1 MLHTHVEMKHD
12 NNRLKNQDALQ
23 PSCLSNRRFLLLLV
37 LSFCVQRRIQIYRE
51 AIACGKKI
59 DGKNVRKK
67 WGKNKKWLS
76 ERRLREIAK
85 NKGKSKQITITAKI
99 IRVMRVV

>member
-76 ERRLREIAK
+76 ENDCARLPRIREKVNKLQSLRRLFA
-85 NKGKSKQITITAKI
+85 
-99 IRVMRVV
+99 